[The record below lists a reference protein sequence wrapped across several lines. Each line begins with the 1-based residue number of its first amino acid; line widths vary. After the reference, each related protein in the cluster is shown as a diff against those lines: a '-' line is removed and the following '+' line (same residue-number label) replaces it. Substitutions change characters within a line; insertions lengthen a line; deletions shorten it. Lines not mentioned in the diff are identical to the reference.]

1 MKKYKQIIL
10 SLVQTVLITGITV
23 FSVMPFSCKV
33 TPEGVQIVGGDYA
46 SPVIESIEVVDENSL
61 QISFSEKVKVT
72 GAVLSPFIEGISD
85 SYSHSKTEELST
97 ALKAASGGYG
107 KIPVTIEAQ
116 EDEKTIVFNF
126 TSSTT
131 IGNSYELYALVEDQ
145 IGNTLTFSTRFT
157 GYNSRVP
164 QMIMTE
170 LYFYNESNKEKSVLR
185 TEYVE
190 LLALTDGNLAN
201 LCLYGASKGIEK
213 GYNFPPIEVHKGE
226 ILLVH
231 LRQKGEGCISE
242 EGEDLNL
249 AASGISP
256 AGIRDLWTSDK
267 DLCYTKSADAL
278 ILENK
283 ASSQILDG
291 VCFANPEALEWKSN
305 VLLAVERLY
314 NYGIID
320 SMDISDA
327 VRKPKNDSAARSL
340 TRIDAEDIK
349 INLEENDYLEEDYPL
364 ESPSSNW
371 GMDVRS
377 EGRI

>member
-1 MKKYKQIIL
+1 M
-10 SLVQTVLITGITV
+10 
-23 FSVMPFSCKV
+23 
-33 TPEGVQIVGGDYA
+33 
-46 SPVIESIEVVDENSL
+46 
-61 QISFSEKVKVT
+61 
-72 GAVLSPFIEGISD
+72 
-85 SYSHSKTEELST
+85 
-97 ALKAASGGYG
+97 
-107 KIPVTIEAQ
+107 
-116 EDEKTIVFNF
+116 
-126 TSSTT
+126 
-131 IGNSYELYALVEDQ
+131 
-145 IGNTLTFSTRFT
+145 
-157 GYNSRVP
+157 
-164 QMIMTE
+164 
-170 LYFYNESNKEKSVLR
+170 
-185 TEYVE
+185 
-190 LLALTDGNLAN
+190 
-201 LCLYGASKGIEK
+201 
-213 GYNFPPIEVHKGE
+213 
-226 ILLVH
+226 
-231 LRQKGEGCISE
+231 
-242 EGEDLNL
+242 NL

-267 DLCYTKSADAL
+267 DLCYTKSADAI
-278 ILENK
+278 ILENN

-349 INLEENDYLEEDYPL
+349 INIEENDYLEENYPL